1 MHTPA
6 PGGPRC
12 LVITEQPLTQLHL
25 RRHGVYQRLRMA
37 LEALQRAGYQPEI
50 ACMADPS
57 EPAAPLAQ
65 VGTAIEA
72 QLAAQWGVSAKVVA
86 VSNRLPDKTTP
97 FIVQQLASV
106 LSYRQTTG
114 IRAARRGGRL
124 DDLRQALAR
133 RPDIV
138 FAHRLTSMVH
148 LLSIKNAGPLPP
160 CYLDLDDVEHIV
172 QYRAATRAPSLRDKL
187 IWLAAWPALVL
198 AEARALHRARKTF
211 ICSDADAEH
220 LQRLLRLP
228 ASQVS
233 VIPNGVSV
241 PPLPQD
247 PQPSGKVLLM
257 VGIYSY
263 EPNSEG
269 AEYFIQHIWPLVR
282 ASEPDAELWL
292 VGASPESIPS
302 HASQPAGVRFMGFVD
317 DLDAVYQ
324 QSRAVVCPILFGGGT
339 RVKLVEAAVRAKAI
353 VTTTVGG
360 EGLGLVDGQHALVR
374 DTPPAFAEACVALL
388 RDAERA
394 LQLGL
399 EVRQLAAHKY
409 DRSAIVATLARQ
421 FA

>member
-25 RRHGVYQRLRMA
+25 RRHGIYQRLRMA
-37 LEALQRAGYQPEI
+37 MEALQLAGYQPEI

-57 EPAAPLAQ
+57 EPAASMPQ
-65 VGTAIEA
+65 VSASIEQ
-72 QLAAQWGVSAKVVA
+72 QLAAQWGVQAKVVA
-86 VSNRLPDKTTP
+86 VSSRLPDKTTP
-97 FIVQQLASV
+97 FLLQQLASV

-124 DDLRQALAR
+124 HDLGQALAR
-133 RPDIV
+133 KPDIV

-148 LLSIKNAGPLPP
+148 LLSVKNTGPLPP

-198 AEARALHRARKTF
+198 AEAAALHKARKTF
-211 ICSDADAEH
+211 ICSDADAVH

-228 ASQVS
+228 ASKVS
-233 VIPNGVSV
+233 VVPNGVSV
-241 PPLPQD
+241 PPLD
-247 PQPSGKVLLM
+247 PKPSGQVLLM
-257 VGIYSY
+257 VGIFSY

-269 AEYFIQHIWPLVR
+269 AEYFIQHVWPLVR
-282 ASEPDAELWL
+282 AAQPGAELWL

-302 HASQPAGVRFMGFVD
+302 HAAQPAGVRFMGFVD

-360 EGLGLVDGQHALVR
+360 EGLGLIDGRHALVC
-374 DTPPAFAEACVALL
+374 DTPPAFAAACVDLL
-388 RDAERA
+388 RDADRA
-394 LQLGL
+394 QRLGL
-399 EVRQLAAHKY
+399 AVRELAVRQY
-409 DRSAIVATLARQ
+409 DRSAIVSTLARQ
-421 FA
+421 FT